1 MHIQLHTYIK
11 LFVCG
16 EVSISFFLWFR
27 LDEHSGGFGG
37 GGRDRKKEYTKVFS
51 WLLLRVGRKKGRGG
65 TALLRQLPDQESTR
79 HSTDLV
85 VLYN

>member
-37 GGRDRKKEYTKVFS
+37 GGTGKKSTRRFFPGCCYGLGE
-51 WLLLRVGRKKGRGG
+51 KKGGG
-65 TALLRQLPDQESTR
+65 ALHFCVSYQIKSRLDTAQIW
-79 HSTDLV
+79 
-85 VLYN
+85 